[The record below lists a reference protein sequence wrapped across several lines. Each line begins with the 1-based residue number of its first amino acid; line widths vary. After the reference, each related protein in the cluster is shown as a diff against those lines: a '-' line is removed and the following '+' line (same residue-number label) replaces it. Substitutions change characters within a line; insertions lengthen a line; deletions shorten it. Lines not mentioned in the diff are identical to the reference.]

1 MKQKQT
7 RKDGTRK
14 KNNDNMKIEE
24 TEIIKSVIS

>member
-1 MKQKQT
+1 MKQKQP

-14 KNNDNMKIEE
+14 KNNDKMRLEE